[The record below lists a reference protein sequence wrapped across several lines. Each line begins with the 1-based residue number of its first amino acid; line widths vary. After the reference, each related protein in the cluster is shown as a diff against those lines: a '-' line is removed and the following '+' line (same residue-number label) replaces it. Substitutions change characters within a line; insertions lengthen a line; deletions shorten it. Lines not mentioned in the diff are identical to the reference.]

1 MKRLL
6 IDMDGVLSDIYGQFA
21 NYEYKDI
28 GLIQSS
34 KDLSGKLEN
43 EAFKNHDKYVNSK
56 NFFYTASPIKD
67 IIDMVEKLNS
77 IYQIFIVSSATQFPL
92 SLTEKM
98 KWITKHFPFLSWKQ
112 IVLCGTKEIINGD
125 IMIDDHFKNL
135 DNFQGQTILF
145 TQPHNINKNTDKHI
159 RVNDWKEIEK
169 LLLSNCTDT

>member
-67 IIDMVEKLNS
+67 SIDVVEKLNS

-98 KWITKHFPFLSWKQ
+98 KWITKHFPFLNWKQ

-145 TQPHNINKNTDKHI
+145 TQPHNINKSTLKNPL
-159 RVNDWKEIEK
+159 K
-169 LLLSNCTDT
+169 L